1 MAATE
6 KDNRRKS
13 TAATA
18 SQIHQ
23 QRSKRRQTW
32 TLAEASPSATSETL
46 QIQQAVNAATNRRW
60 SSKPNTASST
70 QQADKSVGV
79 GGFRALS
86 SNIQILPKPHFKLL

>member
-1 MAATE
+1 MPATE

-18 SQIHQ
+18 SQIRQ
-23 QRSKRRQTW
+23 QRSKSRRQTW

-60 SSKPNTASST
+60 SSKPPTASST

-79 GGFRALS
+79 GGLELCRVISKCYLNPF
-86 SNIQILPKPHFKLL
+86 

>member
-1 MAATE
+1 M
-6 KDNRRKS
+6 
-13 TAATA
+13 
-18 SQIHQ
+18 
-23 QRSKRRQTW
+23 
-32 TLAEASPSATSETL
+32 AEASPSATSETL

-86 SNIQILPKPHFKLL
+86 SNIQMLPKTHFKLL